1 MAQSMT
7 LRLADEVKLQLK
19 RISKQDGLSVSD
31 VARKAIESYVWAREF
46 RRLRGK
52 MLPYAER
59 KGIYTDEDVFRI
71 IS

>member
-7 LRLADEVKLQLK
+7 LRLADEVKMQLK

-31 VARKAIESYVWAREF
+31 VARKAIEDYVWIRQF
-46 RRLRGK
+46 RRLRQK

-59 KGIYTDEDVFRI
+59 KGIFTDEDVFRI